1 MVDPLIWTTDPAL
14 QIPPHH
20 FLQKG
25 WTCHINADELRNG
38 HHPGGSTSNSDPKS
52 THASDASMPNAYSS
66 LGADDTDARMTVAS
80 RDGDQP
86 RNRFSD
92 LTGA

>member
-1 MVDPLIWTTDPAL
+1 
-14 QIPPHH
+14 
-20 FLQKG
+20 
-25 WTCHINADELRNG
+25 
-38 HHPGGSTSNSDPKS
+38 
-52 THASDASMPNAYSS
+52 MPNAYSS
-66 LGADDTDARMTVAS
+66 RGADDTTRRRMTVAS